1 MEVKC
6 KVYLSYNF
14 LEKLEWRLKEK
25 FINFRDM
32 IKKMI
37 NLWFY

>member
-6 KVYLSYNF
+6 KAHLSYNS

-25 FINFRDM
+25 FTNFRDM

-37 NLWFY
+37 NLWPY